1 MRFEWDPIKN
11 AKNQRKHRIDFREAK
26 TVFQDDKAIKIE
38 DDEHSQEEDRHII
51 IGMSLKDREL
61 YVCHCYRDDG
71 DVIRIFSARK
81 ATESEK
87 ELYERGGL

>member
-1 MRFEWDPIKN
+1 MRFEWDPVKN

-38 DDEHSQEEDRHII
+38 DD
-51 IGMSLKDREL
+51 
-61 YVCHCYRDDG
+61 G

>member
-1 MRFEWDPIKN
+1 MKFEWDSLKN
-11 AKNQRKHRIDFREAK
+11 IKNQRKHRIDFREAK
-26 TVFQDDKAIKIE
+26 TVFQDDKAIKIP
-38 DDEHSQEEDRHII
+38 DDEHSQGEDRYII

-71 DVIRIFSARK
+71 ETIRIFSARK

-87 ELYERGGL
+87 ELYERGDL

>member
-1 MRFEWDPIKN
+1 MRFEWDPVKN

-81 ATESEK
+81 ATKSEK